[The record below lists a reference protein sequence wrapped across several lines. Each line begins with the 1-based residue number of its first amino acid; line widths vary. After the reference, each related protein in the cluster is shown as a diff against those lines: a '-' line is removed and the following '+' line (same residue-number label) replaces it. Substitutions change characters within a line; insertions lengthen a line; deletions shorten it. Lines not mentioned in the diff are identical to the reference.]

1 MFFKFKLLNI
11 FKNMFIGVIAEGVEL
26 HENNFFQV
34 YHIFQPFHHPNFF
47 LSPFS
52 PFSSLASVLAPSFSL
67 LSCLIHKDITHTQTH
82 IHTYTHAH
90 MCTQPHPQR
99 YVCVIICLS
108 VLSVYASIKR
118 HFGPQMRQSI
128 FVLCLAYSL
137 NMIFVFL

>member
-1 MFFKFKLLNI
+1 MLLQKVLSFMKTISFKYIIYFNY
-11 FKNMFIGVIAEGVEL
+11 V
-26 HENNFFQV
+26 
-34 YHIFQPFHHPNFF
+34 HHPNFF

-67 LSCLIHKDITHTQTH
+67 LSCLINKDITHTQTH

-108 VLSVYASIKR
+108 VLSGYASIKR